1 MKLKDWCM
9 GDVLQEAIN
18 KYGKEHQTMVAI
30 GELAELSD
38 VLAKSLR
45 VDRHEDFKKDV
56 LTEVA
61 DVYICLEQVCMM
73 WGFSL
78 DELYKEMEYKVKRLE
93 KRLNEKSST
102 M

>member
-1 MKLKDWCM
+1 MTTY
-9 GDVLQEAIN
+9 DVLKEAIN
-18 KYGKEHQTMVAI
+18 KYGKEHQTIVAI

-38 VLAKSLR
+38 VLVKSLR
-45 VDRHEDFKKDV
+45 VDRHEDLKEDI

-61 DVYICLEQVCMM
+61 DVYIILKQVCMM
-73 WGFSL
+73 LDFSD
-78 DELYKEMEYKVKRLE
+78 DELCKEMDYKVKRLE